1 MKKILFIVILL
12 SVIVN
17 ANDLDKVEFD
27 ADNFNLLCINPL
39 ISEKN
44 SKSKVYKAISKGYAR
59 QLTSLTYKINKFS
72 ELNYKH
78 YISKSLNT
86 KKDEEASDELVDML
100 YVINEYYERNDKEK
114 SSTKTKVNDG
124 FGEDD
129 EELDFSESDVSELT
143 KQGENKKDEYKAAF
157 DASMIQI
164 EHIYQVK
171 NESGFLGFGGD
182 SLWRIPYG
190 LGEDVKNLTPNVI
203 IGEYFNPSKKGR
215 RYYLAINIFIFILDS
230 DGDSRVMVQ
239 EVGDYNWKRNY
250 RFITAQSAKTVQD
263 TVSKMTNLDIR

>member
-1 MKKILFIVILL
+1 MKRILFIVAML
-12 SVIVN
+12 SVIVG
-17 ANDLDKVEFD
+17 ANDLEKVKFD
-27 ADNFNLLCINPL
+27 TDNFNLLCINPL
-39 ISEKN
+39 ISERD
-44 SKSKVYKAISKGYAR
+44 SKSRVYKAIYKGYKR

-78 YISKSLNT
+78 YVIKKQNT
-86 KKDEEASDELVDML
+86 KEDEKASSELIDML
-100 YVINEYYERNDKEK
+100 NVINDYYERHDKEK

-164 EHIYQVK
+164 EHIYNVE

-182 SLWRIPYG
+182 THWKIPYG
-190 LGEDVKNLTPNVI
+190 VGEDIKNLTPNVI

-215 RYYLAINIFIFILDS
+215 RYYLSINIFIFIIDS

-239 EVGDYNWKRNY
+239 EIGDYNWKRNY
-250 RFITAQSAKTVQD
+250 RFITAQSAKTIQD
-263 TVSKMTNLDIR
+263 TVSKMTNLDIK

>member
-1 MKKILFIVILL
+1 MKKTLLILILL
-12 SVIVN
+12 SVLGV
-17 ANDLDKVEFD
+17 ANDLENVKFD
-27 ADNFNLLCINPL
+27 TDNFNLLCINPL

-44 SKSKVYKAISKGYAR
+44 KKSKVYKAISKGYAR
-59 QLTSLTYKINKFS
+59 QLTSLTYKVNKFS

-78 YISKSLNT
+78 YIT
-86 KKDEEASDELVDML
+86 KKYNTEKDEKASTELMDML
-100 YVINEYYERNDKEK
+100 NVINDYYERNDKEK
-114 SSTKTKVNDG
+114 SSSKTKANDG

-164 EHIYQVK
+164 EHIYDVK
-171 NESGFLGFGGD
+171 NESGFLGFGGNTQ
-182 SLWRIPYG
+182 WKIPYG
-190 LGEDVKNLTPNVI
+190 IGEDITNLTPNVI

-239 EVGDYNWKRNY
+239 EIGDYNWKRNY
-250 RFITAQSAKTVQD
+250 RFITAQSAKTIQD
-263 TVSKMTNLDIR
+263 TVSKMTNLDIK